1 MGKRVQVVLW
11 AFITILFWASAFPFT
26 KYVIYSVSATSLA
39 EARMI
44 IGALVLLLVTSK
56 QGLSFPRRK
65 DWILFIGIAIA
76 GNIGYQ
82 IVFSL
87 GILSIPAATSSII
100 MALTPLTVA
109 SMAYGIYKER
119 LHIMGWLCIITAFI
133 GVGIVLLWDGMLYI
147 QMGAI
152 WTLLGMLLFAG
163 YTILSRE
170 LSMKGYTPLTIATWG
185 MVVASFMGIPWIP
198 SMIEELA
205 HVTMIEG
212 GMIFFLGALSSAVAF
227 ITWAYALELAEK
239 TADVT
244 CFMFLSPVIVTG
256 MSWALLGEFPN
267 RGFFIGGALIII
279 SLFLFNKYR

>member
-1 MGKRVQVVLW
+1 MGKRVQVV
-11 AFITILFWASAFPFT
+11 FWASAFPFT

-185 MVVASFMGIPWIP
+185 MVVASFMGIPWIL

-212 GMIFFLGALSSAVAF
+212 GIIFFLGSLSSTVAF

-256 MSWALLGEFPN
+256 VSWALLGEFPN

>member
-26 KYVIYSVSATSLA
+26 IYVIYSVSATSLA
-39 EARMI
+39 EVRMI

-119 LHIMGWLCIITAFI
+119 LHTMGWLCIITAFI
-133 GVGIVLLWDGMLYI
+133 GVGIVLL
-147 QMGAI
+147 
-152 WTLLGMLLFAG
+152 
-163 YTILSRE
+163 
-170 LSMKGYTPLTIATWG
+170 
-185 MVVASFMGIPWIP
+185 
-198 SMIEELA
+198 
-205 HVTMIEG
+205 
-212 GMIFFLGALSSAVAF
+212 
-227 ITWAYALELAEK
+227 
-239 TADVT
+239 
-244 CFMFLSPVIVTG
+244 
-256 MSWALLGEFPN
+256 
-267 RGFFIGGALIII
+267 
-279 SLFLFNKYR
+279 